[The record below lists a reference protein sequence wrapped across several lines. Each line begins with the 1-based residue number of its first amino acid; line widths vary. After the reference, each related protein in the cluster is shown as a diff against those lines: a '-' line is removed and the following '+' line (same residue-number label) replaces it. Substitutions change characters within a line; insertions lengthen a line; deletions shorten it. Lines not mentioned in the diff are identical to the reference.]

1 MLLKVLT
8 AITIPPHLSSSG
20 AANAGKHLS
29 AALANY
35 CDVDIAI
42 LAVESSVS
50 SFGRAKLLA
59 RKSSNILSFT
69 KGFLPNKFRT
79 LFYQADIPQ
88 LIKNGDYDIVH
99 LHNVVPALEAKR
111 TARACLERG
120 IPYIVSAHGFFELT
134 SNGTAYSLKYFYEK
148 LAWKFLIEKPFAYVL
163 KYAAKIFATSPLD
176 YSLLNNLGIKD
187 DKIRLVTNGVDQRF
201 YVKSTS
207 EQMQSVCSRLNLPT
221 LSQKNIPVGIF
232 LGNHT
237 KNKGINILL
246 EAFSQ
251 VDKPFILIVCGQKRG
266 SIDYDAFLS
275 RNSDRQ
281 KIIFTDWISYEDVV
295 ALFQYADLFVYPTLS
310 DTLPLVILEAMASN
324 LPIISTKVGGIPY
337 QVDEECGILVEPG
350 DSRAIKQAFEQMTEN
365 KAKLA
370 QMGRSA
376 KETVQRKFN
385 WDSSAQKAFNFYQE
399 VLEHQSQVSHSSVLA
414 PNLNTY

>member
-1 MLLKVLT
+1 MKVLT

-29 AALANY
+29 AALADY
-35 CDVDIAI
+35 CEVDIAI
-42 LAVESSVS
+42 LSLEPAISN
-50 SFGRAKLLA
+50 FGKAKLLA

-79 LFYQADIPQ
+79 LFYRADIPL
-88 LIKNGDYDIVH
+88 LIKNGDYDLVH

-111 TARACLERG
+111 TAQACLERG
-120 IPYIVSAHGFFELT
+120 IPYVVSAHGFFELT
-134 SNGTAYSLKYFYEK
+134 SGGTAYSLKYFYEK

-163 KYAAKIFATSPLD
+163 QHAAQIFATSPLD
-176 YSLLNNLGIKD
+176 YELLNNLGIEKD
-187 DKIRLVTNGVDQRF
+187 RIRLVTNGVDRRF
-201 YVKSTS
+201 YAKSS
-207 EQMQSVCSRLNLPT
+207 RDQIQSVCSRLNLPDI
-221 LSQKNIPVGIF
+221 SQNPIPVGIF

-251 VDKPFILIVCGQKRG
+251 VDKPFILIVCGQKRDN
-266 SIDYDAFLS
+266 IDYNTFSLK
-275 RNSDRQ
+275 NSDRQ

-310 DTLPLVILEAMASN
+310 DTLPLVILEAMASS

-337 QVDEECGILVEPG
+337 QVDESYGVLVEPG
-350 DSRAIKQAFEQMTEN
+350 DSQAIGQAFEQMTSDR
-365 KAKLA
+365 AKLA
-370 QMGRSA
+370 QMGRA
-376 KETVQRKFN
+376 AHQVARTKFN
-385 WDSSAQKAFNFYQE
+385 WNASAQKAYKFYRE
-399 VLEHQSQVSHSSVLA
+399 VLEHRSQVSHSSIAL
-414 PNLNTY
+414 PNLLDIR